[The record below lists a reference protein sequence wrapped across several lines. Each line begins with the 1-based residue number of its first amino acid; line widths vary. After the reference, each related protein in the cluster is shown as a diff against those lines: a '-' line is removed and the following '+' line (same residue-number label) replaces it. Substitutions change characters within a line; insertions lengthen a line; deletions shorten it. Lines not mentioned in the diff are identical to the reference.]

1 VTVDFFDIKAQ
12 LKDTQHDVEAMTLA
26 RDEAVS
32 TAKES
37 DKKLKM
43 SEAEL
48 LQLQADLAS
57 SERARKAAQS
67 ERDDLLEEL
76 NSGSSTRLLLCLN
89 FKQKVVFVMKN
100 FRMWGIIGVDKKN
113 YRQKHRKNIIG

>member
-1 VTVDFFDIKAQ
+1 MVVCNVKAQ
-12 LKDTQHDVEAMTLA
+12 LKDSQHDVEAMSIA

-32 TAKES
+32 AAKEV
-37 DKKLKM
+37 DKKYKA

-76 NSGSSTRLLLCLN
+76 NTGSSTRLILLLFIRCC
-89 FKQKVVFVMKN
+89 
-100 FRMWGIIGVDKKN
+100 
-113 YRQKHRKNIIG
+113 

>member
-1 VTVDFFDIKAQ
+1 MCGVKAQ
-12 LKDTQHDVEAMTLA
+12 LKDSQHDVEVMSIA

-32 TAKES
+32 ATKEI
-37 DKKLKM
+37 DKKYKA

-76 NSGSSTRLLLCLN
+76 NTGSSTRLILIVSN
-89 FKQKVVFVMKN
+89 H
-100 FRMWGIIGVDKKN
+100 
-113 YRQKHRKNIIG
+113 Y

>member
-1 VTVDFFDIKAQ
+1 VKAQ
-12 LKDTQHDVEAMTLA
+12 LKDSQHDVEAMSIA

-32 TAKES
+32 AAKEV
-37 DKKLKM
+37 DKKYKA

-76 NSGSSTRLLLCLN
+76 NTGSSTRLILLLFIRCC
-89 FKQKVVFVMKN
+89 
-100 FRMWGIIGVDKKN
+100 
-113 YRQKHRKNIIG
+113 

>member
-1 VTVDFFDIKAQ
+1 MCDVKAQ
-12 LKDTQHDVEAMTLA
+12 LKDSQHDVEAMSIA

-32 TAKES
+32 AAKEV
-37 DKKLKM
+37 DKKYKA

-76 NSGSSTRLLLCLN
+76 NTGSSTRLILLLFIRCC
-89 FKQKVVFVMKN
+89 
-100 FRMWGIIGVDKKN
+100 
-113 YRQKHRKNIIG
+113 

>member
-1 VTVDFFDIKAQ
+1 MKAQ
-12 LKDTQHDVEAMTLA
+12 LKDSLLDAEVIAVA

-32 TAKES
+32 ASKEAER
-37 DKKLKM
+37 KYKT

-48 LQLQADLAS
+48 LQLQADLSS

-76 NSGSSTRLLLCLN
+76 NSGSTTR
-89 FKQKVVFVMKN
+89 
-100 FRMWGIIGVDKKN
+100 
-113 YRQKHRKNIIG
+113 